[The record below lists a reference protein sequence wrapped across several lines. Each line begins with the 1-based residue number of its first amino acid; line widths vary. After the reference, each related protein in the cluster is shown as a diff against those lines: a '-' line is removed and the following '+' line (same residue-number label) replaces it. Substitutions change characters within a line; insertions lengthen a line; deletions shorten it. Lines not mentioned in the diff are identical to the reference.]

1 MNAWAPVIS
10 EILQEGPW
18 FQDQDEHPSDR
29 PDAEVARAFRA
40 SMRRLAAGT
49 CAVTVCDG
57 ERIDGLTATSVTSLS
72 MEPPSLLV
80 SVRATSRVMNLLRR
94 EKRFTVHI
102 LGDDQSHEANAFAGR
117 LGSDARA
124 SLVGWDHGPGER
136 QRLSG
141 ATCHIDCKAARFIP
155 VFSHMLIVG
164 VVISVDIGE
173 NDRPLVYFGGAFHS
187 LTRSDMGQ

>member
-18 FQDQDEHPSDR
+18 FQDQDEHPAAT
-29 PDAEVARAFRA
+29 PDAPVVQAFRT

-49 CAVTVCDG
+49 CAVTVRNGDQ
-57 ERIDGLTATSVTSLS
+57 IDGLTATSVTSLS
-72 MEPPSLLV
+72 MEPPSLLI
-80 SVRATSRVMNLLRR
+80 SVRSASRIMDMLRR

-102 LGDDQSHEANAFAGR
+102 LGDGQSHEANAFAGR
-117 LGSDARA
+117 LGSEARA
-124 SLVGWDHGPGER
+124 TLVDWHHEPGAR

-155 VFSHMLIVG
+155 VFSHVLVVG
-164 VVISVDIGE
+164 LVESVEIGE
-173 NDRPLVYFGGAFHS
+173 SSQPLVYFDGAFHS
-187 LTRSDMGQ
+187 LSKG